1 MESQDTG
8 THASE
13 HLVRAMTL
21 LMSGPL
27 IPSCKAQVAL
37 RQGPSDAPVEHFI
50 LDASPRDLVY
60 TLHSADGELFDD
72 YDGYT
77 HTRRSETPVQDVP
90 RNSFNAEHL
99 AARLAFPMSLPI
111 WGRSFDN
118 YRLTGEASA
127 EGEQIEL
134 ALVHTKNDAVKGS
147 LVVSDPLRMAVKLD
161 TPTLLIEYTEIAAAR
176 RAQTIGRPL
185 GR

>member
-1 MESQDTG
+1 MDLMDT
-8 THASE
+8 TPDARE
-13 HLVRAMTL
+13 HFVRAMTI

-27 IPSCKAQVAL
+27 IPSCKARVVL
-37 RQGPSDAPVEHFI
+37 RQGAGAPVESFL

-60 TLHSADGELFDD
+60 TLHSEDGELVDD

-77 HTRRSETPVQDVP
+77 HTRRSETPVQDIP
-90 RNSFNAEHL
+90 RNSFYAEHL

-127 EGEQIEL
+127 NGEQIKL
-134 ALVHTKNDAVKGS
+134 ALVHTKDDTVKGS
-147 LVVSDPLRMAVKLD
+147 LVVSDPFRIAVKLD

-185 GR
+185 GH